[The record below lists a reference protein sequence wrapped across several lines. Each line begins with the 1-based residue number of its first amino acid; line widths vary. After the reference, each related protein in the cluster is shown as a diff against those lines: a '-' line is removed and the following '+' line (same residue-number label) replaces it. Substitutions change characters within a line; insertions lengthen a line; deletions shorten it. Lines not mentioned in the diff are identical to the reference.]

1 MKFKLTIL
9 IVLSAVFFLSLS
21 FYKINPTN
29 PPAGRTGAPGETTCQ
44 AAGCHADGSY
54 TGSLELT
61 GLPDTVVANQSYS
74 LTLINT
80 SNAIKA
86 GFQLTVLDSSNVKV
100 GTLTA
105 GNGCSLANSGGRQY
119 VRQSI
124 PHTLSNG
131 STSWTFDWKAPASV
145 PNDSI
150 HFYFAS
156 LCANGNGQKT
166 GDNALKNS
174 KSVVL
179 PTFVS
184 AVNDDSREFNLNFFP
199 NPAKD
204 FVTIEIPGRGDVK
217 MMDENGKVVLRTEV
231 VNSKQLDISGLPNG
245 LYFAS
250 VQFQG
255 NLETRVFIKN

>member
-1 MKFKLTIL
+1 MDP
-9 IVLSAVFFLSLS
+9 
-21 FYKINPTN
+21 NN

-44 AAGCHADGSY
+44 TAGCHSGGNY

-61 GLPDTVVANQSYS
+61 GLPDTIIANQSYS
-74 LTLINT
+74 LTLTNT

-86 GFQLTVLDSSNVKV
+86 GFQLTVLDSSNTKV

-105 GNGCSLANSGGRQY
+105 GTGCSMANAGGRQY
-119 VRQSI
+119 VRQSS

-131 STSWTFDWKAPASV
+131 STSWTFNWKAPASV

-166 GDNALKNS
+166 SDNALKNS

-184 AVNDDSREFNLNFFP
+184 AVKDDLKDFNLYFFP

-217 MMDENGKVVLRTEV
+217 ILDENGKVVLKAEV
-231 VNSKQLDISGLPNG
+231 VNSKQLDISKLSNG

-250 VQFQG
+250 VQFKG
-255 NLETRVFIKN
+255 NLQSRVFIKN